1 MLLKKILYYKKHQI
15 IFTRIKLPTILRRRE
30 DVLRV
35 CKLCN
40 FYKENE
46 SCELKY
52 LRNIKIEILKCGLD
66 FYRYN
71 AGLVSYGYIKK
82 GS

>member
-15 IFTRIKLPTILRRRE
+15 IFTRIKFPTVLRRIE
-30 DVLRV
+30 DVLKV

-40 FYKENE
+40 FYRENE

-52 LRNIKIEILKCGLD
+52 LRNIKIESLKCGLD
-66 FYRYN
+66 FYRFN
-71 AGLVSYGYIKK
+71 AGIVSYGYIKK